1 MANTFLTLENATFLN
16 KDYAFL
22 NSALKALKFSVQLRK
37 KKKRLINQRQWAG
50 EGKVK
55 INSKFH
61 HSPFIVV
68 SNNNLKCT

>member
-37 KKKRLINQRQWAG
+37 KKKINKSETVSR
-50 EGKVK
+50 KRKSKDKFK
-55 INSKFH
+55 IPSFTFH
-61 HSPFIVV
+61 CCF
-68 SNNNLKCT
+68 K